1 MDDKRL
7 TKVLS
12 YVLVAVLS
20 AMISVLVVLYFFL
33 PQNTGVSKLEYLEEL
48 IEKCFIGEYDKVAME
63 DAAADAMVDALGDRW
78 SYYIPAASWSAYQE
92 QMNNAYVGIGVTI
105 SQREDGKGLDI
116 QNVTVGG
123 PAEEAGLL
131 AGDVIHAVDG
141 RSIEGMELTDI
152 KALIQGESGTSVKL
166 TILRSGSSRE
176 IEVERREIKTPVV
189 TSQLLDGNIG
199 YIKIANFNAN
209 CADETIAAIEE
220 LTEQGAVKL
229 IFDVRYNPGGYAS
242 ELVEVLDYLLPEGK
256 LFTRVDYTGK
266 ETTDMSDANCVEL
279 PMAVLVNGD
288 SYSAAEF
295 FAAALMEYEVAT
307 IVGEKTVGKG
317 YFQSTFQ
324 LPDGSAVGLSIGKY
338 YTPKGQSLAGVG
350 ITPDV
355 ELTVSDEIAQ
365 QIYAGTLDPMEDPQ
379 VLAAIK
385 ALN

>member
-105 SQREDGKGLDI
+105 SQREDGKGLDV